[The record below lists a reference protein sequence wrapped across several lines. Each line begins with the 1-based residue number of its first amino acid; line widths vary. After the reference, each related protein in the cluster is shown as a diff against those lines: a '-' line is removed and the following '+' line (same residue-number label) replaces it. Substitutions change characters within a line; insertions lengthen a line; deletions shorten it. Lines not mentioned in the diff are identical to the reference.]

1 MNSAS
6 IGALMKY
13 RPRLLGAVD
22 RDGNCD
28 HVNVPSV
35 NHPTSELKE
44 PAIDDFN
51 RIAGVNWLRDP
62 TSPP

>member
-13 RPRLLGAVD
+13 RPRLPGVVD
-22 RDGNCD
+22 RVGDCD

-44 PAIDDFN
+44 PAAHDFN
-51 RIAGVNWLRDP
+51 RTDGINRRRDP
-62 TSPP
+62 RSPP